1 MTSVVLVIV
10 AGLLGVG
17 VVFALAL
24 EPTAQLGALLGLAV
38 GTFFG
43 LVALF
48 LKAAGAPGQQAVGP
62 GETLRAT
69 ASVKHVLAAQV
80 GALLLRLSAVLVGAF
95 ACKRQGLEPIAYVL
109 AFFACYLL
117 QQMVEMWFVLAANRR
132 AGTLEAK
139 S

>member
-24 EPTAQLGALLGLAV
+24 SPTAQVGALVGLVV
-38 GTFFG
+38 GTVFG
-43 LVALF
+43 LVALA
-48 LKAAGAPGQQAVGP
+48 LKALAAPGEG
-62 GETLRAT
+62 LRGT